1 MFQANLLLWLC
12 SICVGDFFI
21 IAFEGVWILLKVWF
35 RFDIRD
41 LNDGICVFHK
51 AASNYFLYWSAYM
64 QCALSV
70 QRAYFVFRPL
80 RPRPRGWVSWQH
92 MLIWMCI
99 TLFLLLP
106 MIPYPMYWRV
116 INDDC
121 DPLDTN
127 AFYVTTLNDLI
138 IWGIIPLLGM
148 TISTAVICWNMT
160 QAARNLSYQPSIRT
174 VKAWVDAERSDG
186 KVRRMTQTSVTNTS
200 SCAIL
205 STKIR
210 RNTLSSITFT
220 PKAQQQLQNPNA
232 YSRPSTVTDNYSS
245 FKGRLEQPYPL
256 GTVRDLNRSSSVEL
270 SNFGSTP
277 HVHASSVRHN
287 ASDNT
292 GQVTR
297 LLVCMNIC
305 YLASTFPLL
314 IFLMFRN
321 FSSVHVPPDIHRFA
335 YYLCR
340 SFCFINSCTNWIFY
354 CLVGKRF
361 RQQAKRIILICLKA
375 SRFRS
380 EDTTEVQRIK
390 NSLIHQEKTI
400 LQDENCEFTQPTQ
413 HSQEAKD
420 EGSRST
426 VHDMK
431 QIVIGIPKR

>member
-51 AASNYFLYWSAYM
+51 TASNYFLYWSAYM

-80 RPRPRGWVSWQH
+80 RPRARSSVSWQH
-92 MLIWMCI
+92 MLIWVAI

-106 MIPYPMYWRV
+106 MIPYPIYWRV
-116 INDDC
+116 INNDC
-121 DPLDTN
+121 DPLDGN

-138 IWGIIPLLGM
+138 IWGIIPLMGM
-148 TISTAVICWNMT
+148 TISTVVICWNMA
-160 QAARNLSYQPSIRT
+160 QAAKNLSCQPSI
-174 VKAWVDAERSDG
+174 KAAKPWNGAESTDSKTRWMS
-186 KVRRMTQTSVTNTS
+186 RTSVTSTS
-200 SCAIL
+200 SSAL
-205 STKIR
+205 FSTKFR
-210 RNTLSSITFT
+210 RNTIGSALFT
-220 PKAQQQLQNPNA
+220 TKTQDHLQRPFAAQK
-232 YSRPSTVTDNYSS
+232 RTTVASNHSS
-245 FKGRLEQPYPL
+245 FIGHLQQASL
-256 GTVRDLNRSSSVEL
+256 GTVGELKRSSSVEL
-270 SNFGSTP
+270 SNFGSSRN
-277 HVHASSVRHN
+277 VDANSVRHN
-287 ASDNT
+287 ATDNT

-321 FSSVHVPPDIHRFA
+321 FSSIHVPPDIHRFA

-361 RQQAKRIILICLKA
+361 RQQAKRIILVCLKA

-380 EDTTEVQRIK
+380 EDTTDGQRMK
-390 NSLIHQEKTI
+390 NSSVHQENI
-400 LQDENCEFTQPTQ
+400 VW
-413 HSQEAKD
+413 QEDGQLKQQSG
-420 EGSRST
+420 EVKNPRSRST

-431 QIVIGIPKR
+431 QIVTGIPNR